1 MIRPQGGCSLLF
13 VAPGNLATKPKL
25 QGNNIGA
32 KAVVEINGISY
43 TVSISTDFQK
53 SCEFLRYD
61 GIARVDVGNKS
72 PIIFKRRKHL
82 HSSVFGENSCR
93 ANVSKMSF
101 IILFIWSTAIV
112 ILLLVFIKSARRR
125 VFRCNKRICGP
136 LFIIIFINY
145 KYIRIYLKVC

>member
-1 MIRPQGGCSLLF
+1 MF

-53 SCEFLRYD
+53 SCEFLGYD

-82 HSSVFGENSCR
+82 HFSVFGENSCR
-93 ANVSKMSF
+93 ANVSTKMSF
-101 IILFIWSTAIV
+101 IILFIWSIAIV
-112 ILLLVFIKSARRR
+112 ILLLVFIKSAHRR
-125 VFRCNKRICGP
+125 VFKCNKRICGP
-136 LFIIIFINY
+136 LFIFGMIFMWIFIT
-145 KYIRIYLKVC
+145 